1 MLFSH
6 SEYEQKIYIEPVD
19 LCVSGATCRVRC
31 SSGTLRESSP
41 TRLAGNL
48 DGHSRT
54 DAFIPRALVDQPRS
68 QHAQRRQRVMDTSQ
82 RHKSNSSRRHVVGA
96 KIFARVARYMVSS
109 GSRREGLFWHVDV
122 GYDRGD

>member
-19 LCVSGATCRVRC
+19 LCVSGATCLVRC

-109 GSRREGLFWHVDV
+109 DPRWE
-122 GYDRGD
+122 